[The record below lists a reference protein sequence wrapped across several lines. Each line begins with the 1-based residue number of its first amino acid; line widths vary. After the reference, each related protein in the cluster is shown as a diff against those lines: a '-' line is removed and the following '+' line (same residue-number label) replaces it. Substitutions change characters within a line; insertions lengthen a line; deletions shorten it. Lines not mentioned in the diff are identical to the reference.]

1 MWIFFFFFFHS
12 GQQGEN
18 GGVWYE
24 ENRSVTLSLSA
35 VASYF
40 PLHFSAHCPLILAL
54 SPEPTSASHLLSLIL
69 ALAVPSILTFSLEA
83 GQTDKSRSHHPLLFS
98 LWFTFLSPPFLSFI
112 HFLSLSL
119 SHSPVLHCVCV
130 CTEGWLSCREAG
142 WISDYLLIGQ
152 NKPGRRSKACKNLQK

>member
-1 MWIFFFFFFHS
+1 MWIFFFFSFQS

-40 PLHFSAHCPLILAL
+40 PLHFSARCPLLILAL

-98 LWFTFLSPPFLSFI
+98 LWFTFLPPPHSSHSFI
-112 HFLSLSL
+112 SCL
-119 SHSPVLHCVCV
+119 SHFPTPLSCTACV

-142 WISDYLLIGQ
+142 
-152 NKPGRRSKACKNLQK
+152 